1 MTSFPP
7 LRLRATTGG
16 KIMKVE
22 NEIKINKRN
31 EKSGNIVENCLE
43 KHIQF

>member
-1 MTSFPP
+1 MILFFF
-7 LRLRATTGG
+7 LRLRVIIGG

-43 KHIQF
+43 KYI